1 MKRVA
6 FVSLFFCLSITT
18 ILAQVVTTN
27 IAAPD
32 SNGFSNN
39 QVSDFDVNTD
49 GTILNNS
56 ATSGTATLGSTAVTG
71 NSNITAG
78 SEASLIL
85 LQVTGTSGSDLDGTI
100 EVFGGEA
107 GLIIANPNGI
117 TCDGCAFTNVNRV
130 DLVTGSGYDADT
142 NTFSTIAAADIDISS
157 SGLTASVLKI
167 QTGAD
172 FNNAGAIV
180 ADTVTIEV
188 TNFADDVSNTGT
200 VSSDSLNLILTDD
213 FRNESNTLNGFNN
226 FRNLT
231 ITTDGYFLN
240 SSALDLDNLTIKTGN
255 IFENREQITSDSFT
269 AVVNN
274 FNLLSASARINAVNF
289 TATVEEEFNNNSG
302 VINAASFTIT
312 TKKFSTDGSA
322 SINADT
328 VTIEVP
334 NFDDISLRGIV
345 SSDSLNIILTD
356 DFTHTSD
363 SFTGFNNFSDLA
375 ITTNGTFT
383 NNATINP
390 DANLT
395 IAANTFTNNATINP
409 TGNLTITAN
418 SFANSGGVLISD
430 ALTVSLAG
438 DFEYSGTITANTTT
452 NLNVGG
458 DFSYN
463 DSASNFTW
471 GENDI
476 LTVSGSVNIT
486 AASFNNSG
494 TIDVDNSFTAMVD
507 SFSNEDGAT
516 ITVFGECNIVATTST
531 DSGTITCQNSEIV
544 AMVFNIA
551 TPVDG
556 LSNNQVDDFDVNAE
570 GTILNNSAGGGTAQ
584 LGDIVVPANP
594 NIATGSEEASL
605 ILFQV
610 ANTASSLNGQIEVFG
625 GEARLIIANLN
636 GITCDG
642 CGFINTNRVDLVTGN
657 YDLNTNTFGDI
668 AATDITLGGS
678 RLELDVLNIQT
689 GRNFSNS
696 ATIDAGNLN
705 ITAGTDFNNYGAIN
719 TDNLNITAGT
729 DFNNYGAINTDNLNI
744 TAGDDFSNNSATIN
758 AGTVTI
764 EVTNFANDIAN
775 TGTVSS
781 ASLNFILTD
790 NFTHGNT
797 SFSGFNFSNLT
808 VSTDGIFTNTNNA
821 TIHSTGNTAITANT
835 FNNRGVVNVGTFALS
850 VAGDFDYANKG
861 TITANTFNLNVDGNF
876 SNNDANSNFTWGEQ
890 NSLVVSGN
898 ANITTDN
905 YTQSGAITVDGVWTI
920 NAASDFLY
928 NRPNNNFI
936 WDTNDS
942 LTVGRNASIDVAG
955 FANSGTIS
963 VNTTLNTTVSNTSSG
978 SFNNTG
984 GEIEADTFALSVA
997 GDFDFADKGTLT
1009 TTAFNLDVDGNFSYA
1024 DENTNFVWDTNDI
1037 LTVLGNANIVA
1048 ASFNNSG
1055 TINVTNIFDITA
1067 AANFTNAG
1075 TISANSFNA
1084 TVDRFSNQSGAR
1096 ITAGECNIV
1105 VHTSSS
1111 DNGTITCLDSADT
1124 VIDIIAIPTDGL
1136 SDNSYETFH
1145 IPPSGRVFNNSLSN
1159 GTSQLVGEIDA
1170 NTNYTTDGITATAR
1184 VILVQVTSLT
1194 DISLLLGTLEV
1205 FGDEAAVIIANPNGI
1220 SCNACSFIN
1229 ASRVDLVTG
1238 NYNSDTDSFNNI
1250 ANGNI
1255 AIIENGLDA
1264 SSVGIL
1270 NIHAGGFTNTGGLQ
1284 ANIFNLSIDDDFDY
1298 TQRGIIN
1305 TTSFNLEVGGD
1316 FSNNDATT
1324 GFVWE
1329 ERDTL
1334 TVSGTANITA
1344 LNFINHGT
1352 IDITN
1357 SASGSF
1363 EITTGYTAINQGS
1376 IVSDILTINAADFFR
1391 NLTGGDIAVNTLNI
1405 IAGGKVTNTA
1415 TIDVEGTLTIT
1426 ANNNSARTDDRTGFY
1441 VSNRGNITATTLN
1454 ITAVDNFYNRG
1465 NITADNF
1472 NITRAKDIFFLN
1484 KEIDSYDGTY
1494 DGGNISLNG
1503 DSSFIAAGIIENYGN
1518 IISLTGDSSF
1528 IADGGSIQN
1537 YGHIDLGN
1545 NILDISADSFTNH
1558 EDATIDA
1565 ATLNLA
1571 VNSYINDG

>member
-1 MKRVA
+1 MKRIILI
-6 FVSLFFCLSITT
+6 SLFFCLAITT
-18 ILAQVVTTN
+18 VLAQVVTTN
-27 IAAPD
+27 IATPNSSGLSD
-32 SNGFSNN
+32 N
-39 QVSDFDVNTD
+39 QVSDFDVNSD

-56 ATSGTATLGSTAVTG
+56 ATNGTATLGSTAVTG
-71 NSNITAG
+71 NSNITG

-85 LQVTGTSGSDLDGTI
+85 LQVTGTSGSDLGGTI
-100 EVFGGEA
+100 EIFGGEA
-107 GLIIANPNGI
+107 GIIIANPNGI
-117 TCDGCAFTNVNRV
+117 TCDGCGFTNVNRV

-430 ALTVSLAG
+430 TLTVSLAG
-438 DFEYSGTITANTTT
+438 DFNYEGTITANTT
-452 NLNVGG
+452 NLNVEG

-471 GENDI
+471 GANDI
-476 LTVSGSVNIT
+476 LTVSGSANIT

-494 TIDVDNSFTAMVD
+494 TIDVDNSFNATVATFINQ
-507 SFSNEDGAT
+507 SGAT

-531 DSGTITCQNSEIV
+531 DSGTITCKNVVLE
-544 AMVFNIA
+544 AMVIDIKEPDFN
-551 TPVDG
+551 G
-556 LSNNQVDDFDVNAE
+556 LSDNQVDDFDVNAE

-594 NIATGSEEASL
+594 NITAGSEASL

-625 GEARLIIANLN
+625 GEAGLIIANPN

-642 CGFINTNRVDLVTGN
+642 CGFINTNRVDLVTGVYN
-657 YDLNTNTFGDI
+657 VSTNTFGNI

-797 SFSGFNFSNLT
+797 SFSGFNFSNLAI
-808 VSTDGIFTNTNNA
+808 STDGIFTNTNNA

-861 TITANTFNLNVDGNF
+861 TITTNTFNLNVGGNF
-876 SNNDANSNFTWGEQ
+876 TYNNSANDFTWGAQ

-898 ANITTDN
+898 ANITTNN
-905 YTQSGAITVDGVWTI
+905 YTQSGAIDVVGDWTI
-920 NAASDFLY
+920 NALTDFTY
-928 NRPNNNFI
+928 SNANNNFI

-942 LTVGRNASIDVAG
+942 LTV
-955 FANSGTIS
+955 
-963 VNTTLNTTVSNTSSG
+963 
-978 SFNNTG
+978 
-984 GEIEADTFALSVA
+984 
-997 GDFDFADKGTLT
+997 
-1009 TTAFNLDVDGNFSYA
+1009 
-1024 DENTNFVWDTNDI
+1024 
-1037 LTVLGNANIVA
+1037 
-1048 ASFNNSG
+1048 
-1055 TINVTNIFDITA
+1055 
-1067 AANFTNAG
+1067 
-1075 TISANSFNA
+1075 
-1084 TVDRFSNQSGAR
+1084 
-1096 ITAGECNIV
+1096 
-1105 VHTSSS
+1105 
-1111 DNGTITCLDSADT
+1111 
-1124 VIDIIAIPTDGL
+1124 
-1136 SDNSYETFH
+1136 
-1145 IPPSGRVFNNSLSN
+1145 
-1159 GTSQLVGEIDA
+1159 
-1170 NTNYTTDGITATAR
+1170 
-1184 VILVQVTSLT
+1184 
-1194 DISLLLGTLEV
+1194 
-1205 FGDEAAVIIANPNGI
+1205 
-1220 SCNACSFIN
+1220 
-1229 ASRVDLVTG
+1229 
-1238 NYNSDTDSFNNI
+1238 
-1250 ANGNI
+1250 
-1255 AIIENGLDA
+1255 
-1264 SSVGIL
+1264 
-1270 NIHAGGFTNTGGLQ
+1270 
-1284 ANIFNLSIDDDFDY
+1284 
-1298 TQRGIIN
+1298 
-1305 TTSFNLEVGGD
+1305 
-1316 FSNNDATT
+1316 
-1324 GFVWE
+1324 
-1329 ERDTL
+1329 
-1334 TVSGTANITA
+1334 SGTA
-1344 LNFINHGT
+1344 
-1352 IDITN
+1352 
-1357 SASGSF
+1357 
-1363 EITTGYTAINQGS
+1363 S
-1376 IVSDILTINAADFFR
+1376 IM
-1391 NLTGGDIAVNTLNI
+1391 
-1405 IAGGKVTNTA
+1405 
-1415 TIDVEGTLTIT
+1415 
-1426 ANNNSARTDDRTGFY
+1426 
-1441 VSNRGNITATTLN
+1441 
-1454 ITAVDNFYNRG
+1454 
-1465 NITADNF
+1465 
-1472 NITRAKDIFFLN
+1472 
-1484 KEIDSYDGTY
+1484 
-1494 DGGNISLNG
+1494 
-1503 DSSFIAAGIIENYGN
+1503 
-1518 IISLTGDSSF
+1518 
-1528 IADGGSIQN
+1528 
-1537 YGHIDLGN
+1537 
-1545 NILDISADSFTNH
+1545 
-1558 EDATIDA
+1558 
-1565 ATLNLA
+1565 
-1571 VNSYINDG
+1571 